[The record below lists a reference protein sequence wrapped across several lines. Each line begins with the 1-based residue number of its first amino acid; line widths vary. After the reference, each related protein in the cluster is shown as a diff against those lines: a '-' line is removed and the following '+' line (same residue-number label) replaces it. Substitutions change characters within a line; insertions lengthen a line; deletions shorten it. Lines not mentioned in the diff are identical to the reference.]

1 MKKILLAAVLAAAV
15 PMFASASEGEKIFK
29 TKGCTVCHKVDRNTV
44 GPSLKHIADIYRQ
57 KGGDMVAYLKGQAD
71 AIVDPSKAA
80 MMKNYLRPLKSLSD
94 EQIKA
99 LADFIMSH

>member
-1 MKKILLAAVLAAAV
+1 MKKIVLSMAIAAAIPALAV
-15 PMFASASEGEKIFK
+15 ASEGEKIFK

-44 GPSLKHIADIYRQ
+44 GPSLKHISEVYRQ
-57 KGGDMVAYLKGQAD
+57 KGGNLVAYLKGQAD

-94 EQIKA
+94 DQIKA